1 MPLRLDSRVFSPRVG
16 ETARSAREGVQGGKR
31 PPLGDYIYNNKSF
44 KRQKRL
50 FLNIDAG
57 LADFGICTTVHVYMH
72 HRAS

>member
-1 MPLRLDSRVFSPRVG
+1 MPLRLDSRVFSPSRG
-16 ETARSAREGVQGGKR
+16 TARKCQRGSAGGKR